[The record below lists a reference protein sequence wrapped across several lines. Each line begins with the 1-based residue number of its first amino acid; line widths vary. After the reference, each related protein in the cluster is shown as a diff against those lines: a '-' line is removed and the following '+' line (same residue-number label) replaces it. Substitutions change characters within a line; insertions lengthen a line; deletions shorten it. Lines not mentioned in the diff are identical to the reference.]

1 MGAARAKGTA
11 AETAVA
17 NYLRFQG
24 WPYAERRALSGPK
37 DKGDITG
44 TPGLVWEV
52 KAGNRLDIPGWL
64 RETEIERVNA
74 KADHGILVVKP
85 QGVGLG
91 NVDRW
96 WSILPLYETTRL
108 LRGLGYGTST
118 AL

>member
-24 WPYAERRALSGPK
+24 WPYAERRALSGAL

-52 KAGNRLDIPGWL
+52 KAGARLDIPGWL
-64 RETEIERVNA
+64 RETETEKINA
-74 KADHGILVVKP
+74 NAAHGILVVKP
-85 QGVGLG
+85 VGVGLN

-96 WSILPLYETTRL
+96 WCVLPFYQMTQV
-108 LRGLGYGTST
+108 LRDADYGTR
-118 AL
+118 A